1 MEKKNKENSTS
12 LEDLLA
18 MFEDNISIADINAS
32 RYLGKISASIVKRR
46 MELKMSQKEFAG
58 HLGVSQGMVS
68 SYTYSIKANLLK
80 GRDAKPRV

>member
-32 RYLGKISASIVKRR
+32 RYLGKISASIVKRGIENVAER
-46 MELKMSQKEFAG
+46 ICRISW
-58 HLGVSQGMVS
+58 S
-68 SYTYSIKANLLK
+68 
-80 GRDAKPRV
+80 

>member
-32 RYLGKISASIVKRR
+32 R
-46 MELKMSQKEFAG
+46 
-58 HLGVSQGMVS
+58 
-68 SYTYSIKANLLK
+68 
-80 GRDAKPRV
+80 